1 MNTIRKLAAID
12 IGSNAV
18 RLLISSVIKRTND
31 DTLYK
36 KISLVRVPLRLGE
49 DVFSKGKLSKKSI
62 KKLSEAL
69 KAFKLLMILHRV
81 DAFKAVATSAMRE
94 ALNSSKIIDDI
105 FKSHDI
111 LIDIISGKDE
121 ATIIANVF
129 LKSKLNFSNHYLYVD
144 VGGGSTELNIII
156 DHKIV
161 KSKSF
166 KIGTVRALKNNID
179 KNEWIS
185 FENWI
190 DENTIGKQ
198 NIIVIGSGGNAS
210 KILKI
215 SNKKTTEII
224 DYNELTGIENLIKNL
239 NFNQR
244 VADLQLNP
252 DRADV
257 IIPAIKIYLLAMSK
271 CKSKSFIAPRIGL
284 ADGVIRNIDTIKDYG
299 QLLNG

>member
-18 RLLISSVIKRTND
+18 RLLISSVIKRPND
-31 DTLYK
+31 ILYK

-129 LKSKLNFSNHYLYVD
+129 LNSKLNFSNHYLYVD

-156 DHKIV
+156 DDKIV

-271 CKSKSFIAPRIGL
+271 CKSKSFIVPRIGL
-284 ADGVIRNIDTIKDYG
+284 ADGIIRNIDTIKDYG

>member
-18 RLLISSVIKRTND
+18 RLLISSVIKRPND
-31 DTLYK
+31 ILYK

-49 DVFSKGKLSKKSI
+49 DVFSKGKLSKESI

-69 KAFKLLMILHRV
+69 KAFKLLMILHKV

-94 ALNSSKIIDDI
+94 ALNSSEIIDDI
-105 FKSHDI
+105 FKSQDI
-111 LIDIISGKDE
+111 LIEIISGKDE

-129 LKSKLNFSNHYLYVD
+129 LNSKLNFSNHYLYVD

-156 DHKIV
+156 DDKIV

-271 CKSKSFIAPRIGL
+271 CKSKSFIVPRIGL
-284 ADGVIRNIDTIKDYG
+284 ADGIIRNIDTIKDYG

>member
-18 RLLISSVIKRTND
+18 RLLISSVIKRPND
-31 DTLYK
+31 ILYK

-69 KAFKLLMILHRV
+69 KAFKLLMILHKV

-94 ALNSSKIIDDI
+94 ALNSSKIVDDI
-105 FKSHDI
+105 FRSHDI

-129 LKSKLNFSNHYLYVD
+129 LNSKLNFSNHYLYVD

-190 DENTIGKQ
+190 VENTVGKQ

-224 DYNELTGIENLIKNL
+224 DYNDLTEIENLIKNL

-271 CKSKSFIAPRIGL
+271 CKSKSFIVPRIGL
-284 ADGVIRNIDTIKDYG
+284 ADGIIRNIDTINDYG

>member
-18 RLLISSVIKRTND
+18 RLLISSVIKRPND
-31 DTLYK
+31 ILYK

-49 DVFSKGKLSKKSI
+49 DVFSKGELSKESI

-69 KAFKLLMILHRV
+69 KAFKLLMILHKV

-94 ALNSSKIIDDI
+94 ALNSSEIIDDI
-105 FKSHDI
+105 FKSQDI

-129 LKSKLNFSNHYLYVD
+129 LNSKLNFSNHYLYVD

-156 DHKIV
+156 DDKIV

-271 CKSKSFIAPRIGL
+271 CKSKSFIVPRIGL
-284 ADGVIRNIDTIKDYG
+284 ADGIIRNIDTIKDYG

>member
-1 MNTIRKLAAID
+1 MNTFRKLAAID

-18 RLLISSVIKRTND
+18 RLLISSVIKRPND
-31 DTLYK
+31 ILYK

-129 LKSKLNFSNHYLYVD
+129 LNSKLNFSDHYLYVD

-156 DHKIV
+156 DDKIV

-190 DENTIGKQ
+190 DENTNGKQ

-257 IIPAIKIYLLAMSK
+257 IIPAIKIYLLVMSK
-271 CKSKSFIAPRIGL
+271 SKSKSFIVPRIGL
-284 ADGVIRNIDTIKDYG
+284 ADGIIRNIDTIKDYG

>member
-18 RLLISSVIKRTND
+18 RLLISSVIKRPND
-31 DTLYK
+31 ILYK

-49 DVFSKGKLSKKSI
+49 DVFSKGKLSKESI

-69 KAFKLLMILHRV
+69 KAFKLLMILHKV

-129 LKSKLNFSNHYLYVD
+129 LNSKLNFSNHYLYVD
-144 VGGGSTELNIII
+144 VGGGSTELNFII
-156 DHKIV
+156 DDKIV

-190 DENTIGKQ
+190 EENTIGKQ

-224 DYNELTGIENLIKNL
+224 DYNELTGIENLIKKL

-244 VADLQLNP
+244 VTDLQLNP

-271 CKSKSFIAPRIGL
+271 CKSKSFIVPRIGL
-284 ADGVIRNIDTIKDYG
+284 ADGIIRNIETIKDYG

>member
-18 RLLISSVIKRTND
+18 RLLISSVIKRPND
-31 DTLYK
+31 ILYK

-49 DVFSKGKLSKKSI
+49 DVFSKGKLSKESI

-69 KAFKLLMILHRV
+69 KAFKLLMILHKV

-94 ALNSSKIIDDI
+94 ALNSSEIIDDI
-105 FKSHDI
+105 FKSQDI

-129 LKSKLNFSNHYLYVD
+129 LNSKLNFSNHYLYVD

-156 DHKIV
+156 DDKIV

-179 KNEWIS
+179 KNEWNS

-271 CKSKSFIAPRIGL
+271 CKSKSFIVPRIGL
-284 ADGVIRNIDTIKDYG
+284 ADGIIRNIDTIKDYG

>member
-18 RLLISSVIKRTND
+18 RLLISSVIKRPND
-31 DTLYK
+31 ILYK

-62 KKLSEAL
+62 KKLGEAL
-69 KAFKLLMILHRV
+69 KAFKLLMILHKV

-129 LKSKLNFSNHYLYVD
+129 LNSKLNFSNHYLYVD

-156 DHKIV
+156 DDKIV

-190 DENTIGKQ
+190 VENTVGKQ

-224 DYNELTGIENLIKNL
+224 DYNELTGIENLIINL

-271 CKSKSFIAPRIGL
+271 CKSKSFIVPRIGL
-284 ADGVIRNIDTIKDYG
+284 ADGIIRNIDTINDYG

>member
-18 RLLISSVIKRTND
+18 RLLISSVIKRPND
-31 DTLYK
+31 ILYK

-49 DVFSKGKLSKKSI
+49 DVFSKGKLSKESI

-69 KAFKLLMILHRV
+69 KAFKLLMILHKV

-129 LKSKLNFSNHYLYVD
+129 LNSKLNFSNHYLYVD

-156 DHKIV
+156 DDKIV

-271 CKSKSFIAPRIGL
+271 CKSKSFIVPRIGL
-284 ADGVIRNIDTIKDYG
+284 ADGIIRNIDTIKDYG

>member
-18 RLLISSVIKRTND
+18 RLLISSVIKRPND
-31 DTLYK
+31 ILYK

-49 DVFSKGKLSKKSI
+49 DVFSKGKLLKKSI
-62 KKLSEAL
+62 KKLGEAL
-69 KAFKLLMILHRV
+69 KAFKLLMILHKV
-81 DAFKAVATSAMRE
+81 DVFKAVATSAMRE

-121 ATIIANVF
+121 ATIIANFF
-129 LKSKLNFSNHYLYVD
+129 LNSKLNFSNHYLYVD

-156 DHKIV
+156 DDKIV

-190 DENTIGKQ
+190 VENTVGKQ

-224 DYNELTGIENLIKNL
+224 DYNELTEIENLIKNL

-271 CKSKSFIAPRIGL
+271 CKSKSFIVPRIGL
-284 ADGVIRNIDTIKDYG
+284 ADGIIRNIDTINDYG

>member
-18 RLLISSVIKRTND
+18 RLLISSVIKRPD
-31 DTLYK
+31 DILYK

-69 KAFKLLMILHRV
+69 KAFKLLMILHKV

-129 LKSKLNFSNHYLYVD
+129 LNSKLNFSNHYLYVD

-156 DHKIV
+156 DDKIV

-190 DENTIGKQ
+190 VENTVGKQ

-271 CKSKSFIAPRIGL
+271 CKSESFIVPRIGL
-284 ADGVIRNIDTIKDYG
+284 ADGIIRNIDTINDYG

>member
-18 RLLISSVIKRTND
+18 RLLISSVIKRPND
-31 DTLYK
+31 ILYK

-49 DVFSKGKLSKKSI
+49 DVFSKGKLSKESI

-69 KAFKLLMILHRV
+69 KAFKLLMILHKV

-94 ALNSSKIIDDI
+94 ALNSSKIVDDI

-129 LKSKLNFSNHYLYVD
+129 LNSKLNFSNHYLYVD

-156 DHKIV
+156 DDKIV

-271 CKSKSFIAPRIGL
+271 CKSKSFIVPRIGL
-284 ADGVIRNIDTIKDYG
+284 ADGIIRNIDTIKDYG

>member
-18 RLLISSVIKRTND
+18 RLLISSVIKRPND
-31 DTLYK
+31 ILYK

-69 KAFKLLMILHRV
+69 KAFKLLMILHKV

-129 LKSKLNFSNHYLYVD
+129 LNSKLNFSNHYLYVD

-156 DHKIV
+156 DDKIV

-224 DYNELTGIENLIKNL
+224 DYNELTGIENLIKKL

-244 VADLQLNP
+244 VTDLQLNP

-271 CKSKSFIAPRIGL
+271 CKSKSFIVPRIGL
-284 ADGVIRNIDTIKDYG
+284 ADGIIRNIDTIKDYG

>member
-18 RLLISSVIKRTND
+18 RLLISSVIKRPN

-69 KAFKLLMILHRV
+69 RAFKLLMILHKV
-81 DAFKAVATSAMRE
+81 DVFKAVATSAMRE

-129 LKSKLNFSNHYLYVD
+129 LNSKLNFSNHYLYVD

-156 DHKIV
+156 DDKIV

-179 KNEWIS
+179 KKWK
-185 FENWI
+185 I
-190 DENTIGKQ
+190 DRL
-198 NIIVIGSGGNAS
+198 S
-210 KILKI
+210 
-215 SNKKTTEII
+215 
-224 DYNELTGIENLIKNL
+224 
-239 NFNQR
+239 
-244 VADLQLNP
+244 P
-252 DRADV
+252 
-257 IIPAIKIYLLAMSK
+257 
-271 CKSKSFIAPRIGL
+271 
-284 ADGVIRNIDTIKDYG
+284 
-299 QLLNG
+299 

>member
-18 RLLISSVIKRTND
+18 RLLISSVIKRPND
-31 DTLYK
+31 ILYK

-69 KAFKLLMILHRV
+69 KAFKLLMILHKV

-105 FKSHDI
+105 FKSHYI

-129 LKSKLNFSNHYLYVD
+129 LNSKLNFSNHYLYVD

-156 DHKIV
+156 DDKIV

-190 DENTIGKQ
+190 DDNTIGKK

-224 DYNELTGIENLIKNL
+224 DYNELTGIENLIKKL

-271 CKSKSFIAPRIGL
+271 CKSKSFIVPRIGL
-284 ADGVIRNIDTIKDYG
+284 ADGIIRNIDTIKDYG

>member
-18 RLLISSVIKRTND
+18 RLLISNVIKRPND
-31 DTLYK
+31 ILYK

-69 KAFKLLMILHRV
+69 KAFKLLMILHKV

-105 FKSHDI
+105 FKSHNI

-129 LKSKLNFSNHYLYVD
+129 LNSKLNFSNHYLYVD

-156 DHKIV
+156 DDKIV

-166 KIGTVRALKNNID
+166 KIGTVRDLKNNID
-179 KNEWIS
+179 KNEWIY

-190 DENTIGKQ
+190 DENTVGKQ

-224 DYNELTGIENLIKNL
+224 DYKELTGIENLIKNL

-271 CKSKSFIAPRIGL
+271 CKSKSFIVPRIGL
-284 ADGVIRNIDTIKDYG
+284 ADGIIRNIDTIKDYG

>member
-18 RLLISSVIKRTND
+18 RLLISSIIKRPND
-31 DTLYK
+31 ITYK

-69 KAFKLLMILHRV
+69 KAFKLLMILHKV

-129 LKSKLNFSNHYLYVD
+129 LNSKLNFSNHYLYVD

-156 DHKIV
+156 DDKIV

-190 DENTIGKQ
+190 VENTVGKQ

-224 DYNELTGIENLIKNL
+224 DYNELIGIENLIKNL

-271 CKSKSFIAPRIGL
+271 CKSKSFIVPRIGL
-284 ADGVIRNIDTIKDYG
+284 ADGIIRNIDTIKDYG

>member
-18 RLLISSVIKRTND
+18 RLLISSVIKRPND
-31 DTLYK
+31 ILYK

-69 KAFKLLMILHRV
+69 KAFKLLMILHKV

-129 LKSKLNFSNHYLYVD
+129 LNSKLNFSNHYLYVD

-156 DHKIV
+156 DDKIV

-179 KNEWIS
+179 KNEWVS

-190 DENTIGKQ
+190 VENTVGKQ

-271 CKSKSFIAPRIGL
+271 CKSKSFIVPRIGL
-284 ADGVIRNIDTIKDYG
+284 ADGIIRNIDTINDYG

>member
-18 RLLISSVIKRTND
+18 RLLISSVIKRPND
-31 DTLYK
+31 ILYK

-49 DVFSKGKLSKKSI
+49 DVFSKGKLSKESI

-69 KAFKLLMILHRV
+69 KAFKLLMILHKV

-94 ALNSSKIIDDI
+94 ALNSSKIVDDI
-105 FKSHDI
+105 FRSHDI

-129 LKSKLNFSNHYLYVD
+129 LNSKLNFSNHYLYVD

-156 DHKIV
+156 DDKIV

-271 CKSKSFIAPRIGL
+271 CKSKSFIVPRIGL
-284 ADGVIRNIDTIKDYG
+284 ADGIIRNIDTIKDYG

>member
-18 RLLISSVIKRTND
+18 RLLISSVIKRPND
-31 DTLYK
+31 IIYK

-49 DVFSKGKLSKKSI
+49 DVFSNGKLSKKSI

-69 KAFKLLMILHRV
+69 KAFKLLMILHKV
-81 DAFKAVATSAMRE
+81 DVFKAVATSAMRE

-129 LKSKLNFSNHYLYVD
+129 LNSKLNFSNHYLYVD

-156 DHKIV
+156 DDKIV

-190 DENTIGKQ
+190 VENTVGKQ

-271 CKSKSFIAPRIGL
+271 CKSKSFIVPRIGL
-284 ADGVIRNIDTIKDYG
+284 ADGIIRNIDTINDYG

>member
-18 RLLISSVIKRTND
+18 RLLISSIIKRPND
-31 DTLYK
+31 ITYK

-156 DHKIV
+156 DDKIV

-190 DENTIGKQ
+190 EENTIGKQ

-271 CKSKSFIAPRIGL
+271 CKSKSFIVPRIGL
-284 ADGVIRNIDTIKDYG
+284 ADGIIRNIDTIKDYG

>member
-18 RLLISSVIKRTND
+18 RLLISSVIKRPND
-31 DTLYK
+31 ILYK

-156 DHKIV
+156 DDKIV

-224 DYNELTGIENLIKNL
+224 DYNELIGIENLIKKL

-284 ADGVIRNIDTIKDYG
+284 ADGIIRNIDTIKDYG

>member
-18 RLLISSVIKRTND
+18 RLLISSVIKRPND
-31 DTLYK
+31 ILYK

-69 KAFKLLMILHRV
+69 KAFKLLMILHKV

-129 LKSKLNFSNHYLYVD
+129 LNSKLNFSNHYLYVD

-156 DHKIV
+156 DDKIV

-190 DENTIGKQ
+190 VENTVGKQ

-224 DYNELTGIENLIKNL
+224 DYNELTGIENLIKKL

-271 CKSKSFIAPRIGL
+271 CKSKSFIVPRIGL
-284 ADGVIRNIDTIKDYG
+284 ADGIIRNIDTINDYG

>member
-18 RLLISSVIKRTND
+18 RLLISSVIKRPND
-31 DTLYK
+31 ILYK

-69 KAFKLLMILHRV
+69 KAFKLLMILHKV

-129 LKSKLNFSNHYLYVD
+129 LNSKLNFSNHYLYVD

-156 DHKIV
+156 DDKIV

-239 NFNQR
+239 NFSQR

-271 CKSKSFIAPRIGL
+271 CKSKSFIVPRIGL
-284 ADGVIRNIDTIKDYG
+284 ADGIIRNIDTIKDYG

>member
-18 RLLISSVIKRTND
+18 RLLISSVIKRPND
-31 DTLYK
+31 ILYK

-69 KAFKLLMILHRV
+69 KAFKLLMILHKV

-129 LKSKLNFSNHYLYVD
+129 LNSKLNFSNHYLYVD

-190 DENTIGKQ
+190 VENTVGKQ

-224 DYNELTGIENLIKNL
+224 DYNELIGIENLIKNL

-271 CKSKSFIAPRIGL
+271 CKSKSFIVPRIGL
-284 ADGVIRNIDTIKDYG
+284 ADGIIRNIDTIKDYG

>member
-18 RLLISSVIKRTND
+18 RLLISSVIKRPND
-31 DTLYK
+31 ILYK

-156 DHKIV
+156 DDKIV

-179 KNEWIS
+179 KNEWIY

-224 DYNELTGIENLIKNL
+224 DYNELKGIENLIKKL

-257 IIPAIKIYLLAMSK
+257 IIPAIKIYLLAMAK
-271 CKSKSFIAPRIGL
+271 CKSKSFIVPRIGL
-284 ADGVIRNIDTIKDYG
+284 ADGIIRNIDTIKDYG

>member
-1 MNTIRKLAAID
+1 MNTFRKLAAID

-18 RLLISSVIKRTND
+18 RLLISSVIKRPND
-31 DTLYK
+31 ILYK

-94 ALNSSKIIDDI
+94 ALNSSEIIDDI

-129 LKSKLNFSNHYLYVD
+129 LNSKLNFSDHYLYVD

-156 DHKIV
+156 DNKIV

-190 DENTIGKQ
+190 DENTNGKQ

-257 IIPAIKIYLLAMSK
+257 IIPAIKIYLLVMSK
-271 CKSKSFIAPRIGL
+271 SKSKSFIVPRIGL
-284 ADGVIRNIDTIKDYG
+284 ADGIIRNIDTIKDYG

>member
-18 RLLISSVIKRTND
+18 RLLISSVIKRPND
-31 DTLYK
+31 NLYK

-62 KKLSEAL
+62 KKLSDAL
-69 KAFKLLMILHRV
+69 KAFKLLMILHKV
-81 DAFKAVATSAMRE
+81 DVFKAVATSAMRE

-129 LKSKLNFSNHYLYVD
+129 LNSKLNFSNHYLYVD

-156 DHKIV
+156 DDKIV

-190 DENTIGKQ
+190 DENTVGKQ

-271 CKSKSFIAPRIGL
+271 CKSKSFIVPRIGL
-284 ADGVIRNIDTIKDYG
+284 ADGIIRNIDTTKGYG

>member
-18 RLLISSVIKRTND
+18 RLLISSVIKRPND
-31 DTLYK
+31 ILYK

-49 DVFSKGKLSKKSI
+49 DVFSKGKLSKESV

-69 KAFKLLMILHRV
+69 KAFKLLMILHKV

-94 ALNSSKIIDDI
+94 ALNSSEIIDDI
-105 FKSHDI
+105 FKSQDI

-129 LKSKLNFSNHYLYVD
+129 LNSKLNFSNHYLYVD

-156 DHKIV
+156 DDKIV

-271 CKSKSFIAPRIGL
+271 CKSKSFIVPRIGL
-284 ADGVIRNIDTIKDYG
+284 ADGIIRNIDTIKDYG

>member
-18 RLLISSVIKRTND
+18 RLLISSVIKRPND
-31 DTLYK
+31 ILYK

-49 DVFSKGKLSKKSI
+49 DVFSNGKLSKKSI
-62 KKLSEAL
+62 KKLGEAL
-69 KAFKLLMILHRV
+69 KAFKLLMILHKV

-129 LKSKLNFSNHYLYVD
+129 LNSKLNFSNHYLYVD

-156 DHKIV
+156 DDKIV

-190 DENTIGKQ
+190 VENTVGKQ

-244 VADLQLNP
+244 VTDLQLNP

-271 CKSKSFIAPRIGL
+271 CKSKSFIVPRIGL
-284 ADGVIRNIDTIKDYG
+284 ADGIIRNIDTSNDYG

>member
-18 RLLISSVIKRTND
+18 RLLISSVIKRPND
-31 DTLYK
+31 ILYK

-49 DVFSKGKLSKKSI
+49 DVFSKGKLSKESI

-69 KAFKLLMILHRV
+69 KAFKLLMILHKV

-94 ALNSSKIIDDI
+94 ALNSSEIIDDI
-105 FKSHDI
+105 FKSQDI

-129 LKSKLNFSNHYLYVD
+129 LNSKLNFSNHYLYVD

-156 DHKIV
+156 DDKIV

-271 CKSKSFIAPRIGL
+271 CKSKSFIVPRIGL
-284 ADGVIRNIDTIKDYG
+284 ADGIIRNIGTIKDYG

>member
-18 RLLISSVIKRTND
+18 RLLISGVIKRPND
-31 DTLYK
+31 ILYK

-62 KKLSEAL
+62 KKLDEAL
-69 KAFKLLMILHRV
+69 KAFKLLMILHKV

-129 LKSKLNFSNHYLYVD
+129 LNSKLNFSNHYLYVD

-156 DHKIV
+156 DDKIV

-190 DENTIGKQ
+190 VENTVGKQ

-224 DYNELTGIENLIKNL
+224 DYNELIGIENLIKNL

-257 IIPAIKIYLLAMSK
+257 IIPAINIYLLAMSK
-271 CKSKSFIAPRIGL
+271 CKSKSFIVPRIGL
-284 ADGVIRNIDTIKDYG
+284 ADGIIRNIDTINDYG

>member
-18 RLLISSVIKRTND
+18 RLLISSVIKRPND
-31 DTLYK
+31 ILYK

-69 KAFKLLMILHRV
+69 KAFKLLMILHKV

-271 CKSKSFIAPRIGL
+271 CKSKSFIVPRIGL
-284 ADGVIRNIDTIKDYG
+284 ADGIIRNIDTIKDYG

>member
-18 RLLISSVIKRTND
+18 RLLISSVIKRPN

-69 KAFKLLMILHRV
+69 KAFKLLMILHKV
-81 DAFKAVATSAMRE
+81 DVFKAVATSAMRE
-94 ALNSSKIIDDI
+94 ALNSSRIIDDI

-129 LKSKLNFSNHYLYVD
+129 LNSKLNFSNHYLYVD

-156 DHKIV
+156 DDKIV

-190 DENTIGKQ
+190 DENTVGKQ

-224 DYNELTGIENLIKNL
+224 DFNELIGIEYLIKNL

-244 VADLQLNP
+244 VADLQLDP

-271 CKSKSFIAPRIGL
+271 CKSKSFIVPRIGL
-284 ADGVIRNIDTIKDYG
+284 ADGIIRNIDTIDDYG

>member
-18 RLLISSVIKRTND
+18 RLLISSVIKRPND
-31 DTLYK
+31 ILYK

-69 KAFKLLMILHRV
+69 KAFKLLMILHKV

-156 DHKIV
+156 DDKIV

-190 DENTIGKQ
+190 VENTVGKQ

-271 CKSKSFIAPRIGL
+271 CKSKSFIVPRIGL
-284 ADGVIRNIDTIKDYG
+284 ADGIIRNIDTINDYG

>member
-18 RLLISSVIKRTND
+18 RLLISSVIKRPND
-31 DTLYK
+31 ILYK

-69 KAFKLLMILHRV
+69 KAFKLLMILHKV

-129 LKSKLNFSNHYLYVD
+129 LNSKLNFSNHYLYVD

-156 DHKIV
+156 DDKIV

-166 KIGTVRALKNNID
+166 KIGTVRDLKNNID
-179 KNEWIS
+179 KNEWIY

-190 DENTIGKQ
+190 DENTVGKQ

-224 DYNELTGIENLIKNL
+224 DYNELTGIENLIKKL

-271 CKSKSFIAPRIGL
+271 CKSKSFIVPRIGL
-284 ADGVIRNIDTIKDYG
+284 ADGIIRNIDTIKDYG

>member
-18 RLLISSVIKRTND
+18 RLLISSVIKRPND
-31 DTLYK
+31 ILYK

-69 KAFKLLMILHRV
+69 KAFKLLMILHKV

-129 LKSKLNFSNHYLYVD
+129 LNSKLNFSNHYLYVD

-156 DHKIV
+156 DDKIV

-190 DENTIGKQ
+190 VENTVGKQ

-271 CKSKSFIAPRIGL
+271 CKSKSFIVPRIGL
-284 ADGVIRNIDTIKDYG
+284 ADGIIRNIDTIKDYG